1 MKSKLRP
8 AAGSGGSENQ
18 AAGREAQNKHSLRT
32 VGRALSGC
40 GVKLLDKAT
49 VASPGGCCLSAM
61 MPEEETQADP
71 VPGADRS
78 LTTGLRGTVYRKRK
92 KSLRAPEELSLNVT
106 IKVQR
111 LL

>member
-1 MKSKLRP
+1 
-8 AAGSGGSENQ
+8 
-18 AAGREAQNKHSLRT
+18 
-32 VGRALSGC
+32 
-40 GVKLLDKAT
+40 
-49 VASPGGCCLSAM
+49 